1 MDFNIEQKDSETKGS
16 FFIKDS
22 EGKKIAEMTYS
33 WAGTDRIIIDHTEVS
48 EQLRGTGAG
57 KALVYKSVD
66 FAREKHISIIPL
78 CPFARAVFKKEDAI
92 KDVL

>member
-1 MDFNIEQKDSETKGS
+1 
-16 FFIKDS
+16 
-22 EGKKIAEMTYS
+22 
-33 WAGTDRIIIDHTEVS
+33 
-48 EQLRGTGAG
+48 GTGAG

-78 CPFARAVFKKEDAI
+78 CPFARAVFNKEDAI